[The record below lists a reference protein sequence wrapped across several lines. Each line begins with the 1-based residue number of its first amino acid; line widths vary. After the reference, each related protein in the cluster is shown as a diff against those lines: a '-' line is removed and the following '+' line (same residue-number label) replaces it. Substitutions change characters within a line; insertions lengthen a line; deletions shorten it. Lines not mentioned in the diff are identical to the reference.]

1 MVHDNATQWRAS
13 RAIHSRQWAD
23 GAVIY
28 DGVTGDTHH
37 LTLRALQILLQIQIH
52 NAPCALPE
60 LSAHQLTPSPSL
72 EDQDT
77 IEAIVLNLN
86 ALGLIEPVSP

>member
-1 MVHDNATQWRAS
+1 VVHDNTTLWRAS
-13 RAIHSRQWAD
+13 RVIHSRQWAD

-28 DGVTGDTHH
+28 DAVTGDTHH
-37 LTLRALQILLQIQIH
+37 LILHALQILLQIQ